1 MEMIMSLLK
10 NPFFMGFVQVTV
22 FIIMLGMGLNL
33 SLRELVSLWDRPG
46 LMVRSLLA
54 VVVLIPLTLMVLS
67 PLLIRMGIT
76 GGAGMALV
84 VLAAC
89 PGAPL
94 LTTRA
99 ATAGGDFVYATGIQ
113 LGSSFLAIV
122 ATPVVLYFFSLPYPE
137 THQTIHPMAVVKVVA
152 FVQLLPMGIGLAIRF
167 LRESLA
173 GTLARWAVRLSKIFL
188 LVLVLILL
196 VASFSLILTIGW
208 ADILSIVLFTAAV
221 LATGHFLG
229 AAEPALRSALAVGCI
244 ARHVGLALGITTINK
259 QMGNVVPFLIAYM
272 ILGSVV
278 AIPYSVWMK
287 KQVAK
292 GEVVR
297 PSPNGELPVK

>member
-1 MEMIMSLLK
+1 MEMIMGLLK

-22 FIIMLGMGLNL
+22 FTIMLGMGLHL
-33 SLRELVSLWDRPG
+33 SLKALVSLWGMPG

-54 VVVLIPLTLMVLS
+54 VVVLVPLALMGLG
-67 PLLIRMGIT
+67 PLLIRLGIT
-76 GGAGMALV
+76 AGAGMALV

-99 ATAGGDFVYATGIQ
+99 ATAGGDIVYASGIQ
-113 LGSSFLAIV
+113 LSSSVLAIV
-122 ATPVVLYFFSLPYPE
+122 ATPVVLFSLSLPYPE
-137 THQTIHPMAVVKVVA
+137 THQTIQALAVAKVVA
-152 FVQLLPMGIGLAIRF
+152 YVQLLPIGIGLFIRH
-167 LRESLA
+167 LKESLA
-173 GTLARWAVRLSKIFL
+173 GTLARWVAMLSRIFL

-196 VASFSLILTIGW
+196 VASFGLILAINW
-208 ADILSIVLFTAAV
+208 ADILSILMFAAAA
-221 LATGHFLG
+221 LAIGHFTG

-244 ARHVGLALGITTINK
+244 ARNIGLALVITSINM
-259 QMGNVVPFLIAYM
+259 QMGSVVPFLIAFM

-287 KQVAK
+287 KRVASGK
-292 GEVVR
+292 AVPPPCGE
-297 PSPNGELPVK
+297 KQMK

>member
-1 MEMIMSLLK
+1 MEMIMGLLK
-10 NPFFMGFVQVTV
+10 NPLFMGFVQVTV
-22 FIIMLGMGLNL
+22 FTIMLGMGLNL
-33 SLRELVSLWDRPG
+33 SLKELGSLWGRPG

-54 VVVLIPLTLMVLS
+54 VVVLVPLALMGLS
-67 PLLIRMGIT
+67 PLLIHLGVSL
-76 GGAGMALV
+76 GAGMALV

-113 LGSSFLAIV
+113 LYSSFLAIL
-122 ATPVVLYFFSLPYPE
+122 ATPIILFFFSRPYPE
-137 THQTIHPMAVVKVVA
+137 THQTIHPMAIAKVVA
-152 FVQLLPMGIGLAIRF
+152 FVQLLPIGIGLA
-167 LRESLA
+167 LRLLRQSVA

-196 VASFSLILTIGW
+196 VASFSLILAIDW
-208 ADILSIVLFTAAV
+208 ADILSIVLFAAAA
-221 LATGHFLG
+221 LAIGHFLG
-229 AAEPALRSALAVGCI
+229 ATEPALRSALAVGCI
-244 ARHVGLALGITTINK
+244 ARNIGLALVITVFNK
-259 QMGNVVPFLIAYM
+259 QMGNVVPFLIAFM

-287 KQVAK
+287 KRVAK
-292 GEVVR
+292 GKGVR
-297 PSPNGELPVK
+297 PSA